1 MENQYGNFNRSC
13 NRRSGWLVGQCNHDG
28 PRFGLIANIV
38 IGIVGSFI
46 GSWLLAQVGVFEPGS
61 LLGTIM
67 TATFGAVVLLFIVG
81 IIKKA

>member
-1 MENQYGNFNRSC
+1 MEILIVLAIGAVA
-13 NRRSGWLVGQCNHDG
+13 GWLGSVIMTGQG
-28 PRFGLIANIV
+28 FGLLANIV

-46 GSWLLAQVGVFEPGS
+46 GSELLAMVGIFDEGS
-61 LLGTIM
+61 LLGTIL

>member
-1 MENQYGNFNRSC
+1 MEILIVLAIGAVA
-13 NRRSGWLVGQCNHDG
+13 GWLGSVIMTGQG
-28 PRFGLIANIV
+28 FGLLANIV

-46 GSWLLAQVGVFEPGS
+46 GSWQLAMVGIFDEGS
-61 LLGTIM
+61 LLGTIL

>member
-1 MENQYGNFNRSC
+1 MEILIVLAIGAVA
-13 NRRSGWLVGQCNHDG
+13 GWLGSVIMTGQG
-28 PRFGLIANIV
+28 FGLLANIV

-46 GSWLLAQVGVFEPGS
+46 GSELLAMVGIFDEDS
-61 LLGTIM
+61 LLGTIL

>member
-1 MENQYGNFNRSC
+1 
-13 NRRSGWLVGQCNHDG
+13 L
-28 PRFGLIANIV
+28 LANIV

-46 GSWLLAQVGVFEPGS
+46 GSWLLAMVGIFDEGS
-61 LLGTIM
+61 LLGTIL

>member
-1 MENQYGNFNRSC
+1 MEILIVLAIGAVA
-13 NRRSGWLVGQCNHDG
+13 GWLGSVIMTGQG
-28 PRFGLIANIV
+28 FGLLANIV

-46 GSWLLAQVGVFEPGS
+46 GSWLLAMVGIFEEGS
-61 LLGTIM
+61 LFGTIL

>member
-1 MENQYGNFNRSC
+1 MDILILLAIGAVA
-13 NRRSGWLVGQCNHDG
+13 GWLGSVIMTGQG
-28 PRFGLIANIV
+28 FGLLANIV

-46 GSWLLAQVGVFEPGS
+46 GSWLLAMVGIFDEGS
-61 LLGTIM
+61 LLGTIL

>member
-1 MENQYGNFNRSC
+1 MEILIVLAIGAVA
-13 NRRSGWLVGQCNHDG
+13 GWWGSVIMTGQG
-28 PRFGLIANIV
+28 FGLLANIV

-46 GSWLLAQVGVFEPGS
+46 GSWLLAMVGIFDEGS
-61 LLGTIM
+61 LLGTIL

>member
-1 MENQYGNFNRSC
+1 MGILIVLAIGAVA
-13 NRRSGWLVGQCNHDG
+13 GWLGSVIMTGQG
-28 PRFGLIANIV
+28 FGLLANIV

-46 GSWLLAQVGVFEPGS
+46 GSELLAMVGIFDEDS
-61 LLGTIM
+61 LLGTIL

>member
-1 MENQYGNFNRSC
+1 MGILIILAIGAVA
-13 NRRSGWLVGQCNHDG
+13 GWLGSVIMTGQG
-28 PRFGLIANIV
+28 FGLLANIV

-46 GSWLLAQVGVFEPGS
+46 GSWLLGLVGIFDEGS
-61 LLGTIM
+61 LLGTIL